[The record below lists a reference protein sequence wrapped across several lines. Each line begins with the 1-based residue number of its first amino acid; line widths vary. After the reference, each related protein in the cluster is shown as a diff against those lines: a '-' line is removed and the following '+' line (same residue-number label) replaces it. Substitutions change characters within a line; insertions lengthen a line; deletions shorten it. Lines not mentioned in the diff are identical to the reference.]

1 MSPESIPPAHPA
13 APVPPPPA
21 AGPSTSFVTQRPVA
35 VLMMFLAAV
44 VFGFFSYGRLPMAL
58 MPELSYPTLTVRT
71 EYPGAAPEE
80 VENDISRPIE
90 EQLGVI
96 GGLAK
101 LSSVSRPEM
110 SDVVLE
116 FAWDTEMADATQ
128 DVLERLDSVFLP
140 DGAERPLILH
150 FDPELDPI
158 LELSLSG
165 RGPAFAGEEG
175 LRRLRR
181 LADLLVKREL
191 EPVKGVAA
199 VRVKGGLEEEI
210 HVLLEEQ
217 ALERTGVS
225 ITQVIDR
232 LSQENINLAGGTIQE
247 GRTEYLVRTLNEFRD
262 IEEIRNTIVTRI
274 GERDVRV
281 RDLGRVERL
290 HKERQIITRT
300 DGGESVQLE
309 IYKEADANIVDL
321 AKHIKAVIGT
331 LSKEQIEGTAAA
343 APAVAR
349 GERGPRRSTGLAERL
364 LSEEGAVLQ
373 VVADR
378 SLFIE
383 SSIREVRDTAV
394 IGGILAVLVLYP
406 FLRNMVT
413 TLIVALSIPVSL
425 LVTFAPMHMLGVSLN
440 IMSLGGLA
448 LGIGMLVDASIVVLE
463 SIHRAREEGDEFVAA
478 AVRGTREVFGA
489 VISTVLTTIAV
500 FFPMV
505 FVEGVAGQAFGD
517 LGLAVTASLLAS
529 MVVALYLIPMLAS
542 RRGLNVA
549 RLERHDLRLR
559 RFGAWQHLRATWRAS
574 RRRTRWMILPPLYW
588 GLRFLLATVLE
599 VLGKLL
605 LLVFMAI
612 TGLIVRVITPAS
624 RRTMGV
630 VAWLPLRV
638 TDALLQRML
647 TGYPRLLRWSLAHRG
662 LMFVIMGLTILGT
675 VGLAR
680 TLDSE
685 LLPEVRQGEFTV
697 EVALPVGTP
706 LEQTERVLRPV
717 EQAILAEKE
726 NIQSLILTLGY
737 DPSQSERSDEG
748 EHTARFKILL
758 KRGSR
763 VAHQED
769 QVSERLRA
777 RFEAVPDLK
786 AQIVRPVLFSTRT
799 PIEIEVHGE
808 DMRALRDQA
817 QRVQQVLSGLPEL
830 ADVNTTLQAGAPEIQ
845 VVYDRERLTRYGLNV
860 QDVARLVR
868 DKVQGFEA
876 TRYNLRDRTIPI
888 IVRLDEA
895 DRRAVENVEQL
906 VVNPGAGPPIWL
918 QSVADVVL
926 GEGPSEVRRV
936 DGQRVALVRAN
947 LAEGSLSGAVA
958 AIRRELG
965 TSVKW
970 PSGMTYF
977 ISGQN
982 EEWERSR
989 GSLYLALWLSMFLV
1003 YVIMAIQFE
1012 SLVQPFVIMFTIP
1025 MATIGTVVALKLLGI
1040 PVSVVVFLGVI
1051 MLVGIVVDNAIV
1063 LVDYLNQL
1071 RRRGLSIEEATI
1083 QAGTIRLRPILMTTL
1098 TTALGLLPMSLGFGD
1113 GAEIRTP
1120 MAISVIAGLISSTAL
1135 TLLIIPTVYVAA
1147 DGFVSRL
1154 LHARRARQGA
1164 TGYEGAHAD

>member
-1 MSPESIPPAHPA
+1 
-13 APVPPPPA
+13 
-21 AGPSTSFVTQRPVA
+21 
-35 VLMMFLAAV
+35 VL
-44 VFGFFSYGRLPMAL
+44 
-58 MPELSYPTLTVRT
+58 
-71 EYPGAAPEE
+71 
-80 VENDISRPIE
+80 
-90 EQLGVI
+90 
-96 GGLAK
+96 
-101 LSSVSRPEM
+101 
-110 SDVVLE
+110 
-116 FAWDTEMADATQ
+116 
-128 DVLERLDSVFLP
+128 
-140 DGAERPLILH
+140 H
-150 FDPELDPI
+150 
-158 LELSLSG
+158 
-165 RGPAFAGEEG
+165 
-175 LRRLRR
+175 
-181 LADLLVKREL
+181 
-191 EPVKGVAA
+191 
-199 VRVKGGLEEEI
+199 
-210 HVLLEEQ
+210 
-217 ALERTGVS
+217 
-225 ITQVIDR
+225 
-232 LSQENINLAGGTIQE
+232 
-247 GRTEYLVRTLNEFRD
+247 
-262 IEEIRNTIVTRI
+262 
-274 GERDVRV
+274 
-281 RDLGRVERL
+281 
-290 HKERQIITRT
+290 
-300 DGGESVQLE
+300 
-309 IYKEADANIVDL
+309 
-321 AKHIKAVIGT
+321 
-331 LSKEQIEGTAAA
+331 
-343 APAVAR
+343 
-349 GERGPRRSTGLAERL
+349 
-364 LSEEGAVLQ
+364 

-406 FLRNMVT
+406 FLRNLVT

-463 SIHRAREEGDEFVAA
+463 SIHRAREEGDEYVAA

-517 LGLAVTASLLAS
+517 LGLAVTVSLIAS

-542 RRGLNVA
+542 RRGPNVA
-549 RLERHDLRLR
+549 RLEQHDLRLR
-559 RFGAWQHLRATWRAS
+559 RFASWSHLRANWRAA
-574 RRRTRWMILPPLYW
+574 RRRTRLMLLPPLYW
-588 GLRFLLATVLE
+588 IVRFLLAAILE
-599 VLGKLL
+599 VIGKLVL
-605 LLVFMAI
+605 LLFMGV
-612 TGLIVRVITPAS
+612 TGLILRVLTPVS
-624 RRTMGV
+624 RRAMGAIV
-630 VAWLPLRV
+630 WLPLRA
-638 TDALLQRML
+638 TDALLQHML

-675 VGLAR
+675 VGLAS

-706 LEQTERVLRPV
+706 LEQTERILRPV

-758 KRGSR
+758 KRGKR
-763 VAHQED
+763 VAQQED
-769 QVSERLRA
+769 EVSERLRA

-808 DMRALRDQA
+808 DMRQLREQAL
-817 QRVQQVLSGLPEL
+817 RVQQALAALPEL

-845 VVYDRERLTRYGLNV
+845 VVYDRDRLTRYGLNV

-906 VVNPGAGPPIWL
+906 VVNPGAAPPIWL
-918 QSVADVVL
+918 ESVADVVL

-965 TSVKW
+965 SRLEW

-989 GSLYLALWLSMFLV
+989 SSLYLALWLSMFLV

-1071 RRRGLSIEEATI
+1071 RRRGLSIEEAAI
-1083 QAGTIRLRPILMTTL
+1083 QAGTVRLRPILMTTL
-1098 TTALGLLPMSLGFGD
+1098 TTSLGLLPMSLGFGD

-1120 MAISVIAGLISSTAL
+1120 MAISVIAGLLSSTAL

-1147 DGFVSRL
+1147 DGFVARL
-1154 LHARRARQGA
+1154 LHVRRASGSA
-1164 TGYEGAHAD
+1164 AGYEGAHAD